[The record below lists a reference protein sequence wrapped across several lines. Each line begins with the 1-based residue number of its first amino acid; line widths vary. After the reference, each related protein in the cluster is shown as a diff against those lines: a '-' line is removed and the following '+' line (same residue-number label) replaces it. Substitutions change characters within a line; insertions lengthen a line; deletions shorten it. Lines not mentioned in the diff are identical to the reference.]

1 MCNDADR
8 RPTRGAVAGSWT
20 SSLKLDS
27 RFDLNLLTVFEAI
40 YSRASVTL
48 AARHLN
54 LSQSAISHALGR
66 LRREFGDQL
75 FVRVGSRLVPTALA
89 RSIIEPIR
97 AALRSVELAVVT
109 ASHFDPT
116 SSDRL
121 FRIAMRP
128 TTEVRFFSEIVA
140 RVTAA
145 APGIHIVSA
154 DFRRSELTQALARGE
169 VDMALDIASAATATL
184 RTAPLRTDRLVVA
197 ARRGHLRIDGEL
209 TRETYLAAGHVIA
222 SPRPAGL
229 GPEDAAL
236 AETGAERRIVAR
248 CQHVATAWN
257 IVAGSDLILTLPLSH
272 AESLRQFVDLQL
284 LPLPVQLAPRALNLY
299 WHEVADR
306 DHGNAWLRRVITDV
320 AATPEHASDS

>member
-1 MCNDADR
+1 MM
-8 RPTRGAVAGSWT
+8 PTPDIRT
-20 SSLKLDS
+20 FRLKLNS

-75 FVRVGSRLVPTALA
+75 FVRVGSGLVPTALA
-89 RSIIEPIR
+89 RSIIEPVR
-97 AALRSVELAVVT
+97 TALRSVELAVVT
-109 ASHFDPT
+109 ASDFDPR
-116 SSDRL
+116 SSDRT

-128 TTEVRFFSEIVA
+128 TTEVRFFSDIVA
-140 RVTAA
+140 RVTAD
-145 APGIHIVSA
+145 APGVQIVSA
-154 DFRRSELTQALARGE
+154 DFRRSELAQALAHGE
-169 VDMALDIASAATATL
+169 VDMALDIASEATATL
-184 RTAPLRTDRLVVA
+184 RTAPLRSDRLVVA
-197 ARRGHLRIDGEL
+197 ARHGHPRIHGAVTLEA
-209 TRETYLAAGHVIA
+209 YLATGHVIA

-229 GPEDAAL
+229 GPEDNAL
-236 AETGAERRIVAR
+236 AEAGAERRIVAR

-272 AESLRQFVDLQL
+272 AESLRKFVDLQL
-284 LPLPVQLAPRALNLY
+284 LPLPVEVVPRALNLY

-306 DHGNAWLRRVITDV
+306 DHGNAWLRQVIVDV
-320 AATPEHASDS
+320 ASVHAPDS